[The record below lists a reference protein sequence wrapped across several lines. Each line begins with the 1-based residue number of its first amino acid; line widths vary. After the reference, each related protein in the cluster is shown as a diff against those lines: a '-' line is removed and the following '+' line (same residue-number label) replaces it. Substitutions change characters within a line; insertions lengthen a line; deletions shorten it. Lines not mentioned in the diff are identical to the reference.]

1 MNIKEQE
8 GQQENLDQFQ
18 ETLAEI
24 KMDIRLT
31 RTTLITFAILA
42 LILKFVFKV
51 SIPLYIPE
59 IVFLWTLLYFLYG
72 FLIAKKKSLKEL
84 NDFYFR
90 NNVIDLLV
98 LTAIIHFLG
107 GAEWIGAI
115 FYLLTLVLVGII
127 LDKKRTFI
135 LGSIAILLYSGLVL
149 LEYFQI
155 LPHQELFVLRPGLY
169 RDPHFVITQILIIAA
184 FFFFVCESAGTFI
197 EKINQKQ
204 KALEEERK
212 KAIKAYKEAEEAK
225 NILEVKVEARTKEL
239 ANLATERE
247 EIIQERTKELQGKIK
262 ELEELQKLF
271 VGRELKMVE
280 LKQSL
285 QKTQEELEKLK
296 KKNNKI

>member
-18 ETLAEI
+18 ETFAEI

-59 IVFLWTLLYFLYG
+59 IVFLWALLYFLYG
-72 FLIAKKKSLKEL
+72 FLIVKKKNLKEL

-155 LPHQELFVLRPGLY
+155 LPHQELFVLKPGLY

-212 KAIKAYKEAEEAK
+212 KATEAYKEAKEAK

-247 EIIQERTKELQGKIK
+247 EIIQERTKELQKKIK

-271 VGRELKMVE
+271 VGRELKMME
-280 LKQSL
+280 LKREI
-285 QKTQEELEKLK
+285 KELKSRGL
-296 KKNNKI
+296 